1 MTLFIN
7 YTGNNLSITFCTVC
21 NPCLFSSLHLSL
33 IRYGIFFQTKLL
45 SRLSPRFC
53 RFLSSHFRPKGSQIC
68 IFIYNT
74 RQISWNTCVYFPQC
88 FKIRLTQHWGGR
100 THISGGETVW
110 RINLKIFP
118 ENSRET
124 VSVSTICDEYC
135 RMLSPTLSCL
145 ESYYQYCFLSG
156 PHEHLCWSTRR
167 HMAKV
172 VDLARG
178 TRMDSWVGFIGGI
191 STLFGDFVAFV
202 ASLKVSFLCFFPSLK
217 LDFHTTGHNAKLGF

>member
-33 IRYGIFFQTKLL
+33 IRYRIFFQTKLL

-100 THISGGETVW
+100 THISGGKTVW

-135 RMLSPTLSCL
+135 LCVWRAWTGNVNVGWVIIVAC
-145 ESYYQYCFLSG
+145 SG
-156 PHEHLCWSTRR
+156 YVRSVLVLT
-167 HMAKV
+167 V
-172 VDLARG
+172 
-178 TRMDSWVGFIGGI
+178 
-191 STLFGDFVAFV
+191 
-202 ASLKVSFLCFFPSLK
+202 
-217 LDFHTTGHNAKLGF
+217 LDMK